1 MGFSF
6 CRFGR
11 IIYKVNSEK
20 QQLLK
25 GIEMKIFKIVW
36 NVFSTI
42 CTVAMLSTT
51 GWLVGTKKGR
61 EYLDGSNKVLDEVL
75 NDK

>member
-1 MGFSF
+1 M
-6 CRFGR
+6 R
-11 IIYKVNSEK
+11 KK
-20 QQLLK
+20 LLLK

>member
-1 MGFSF
+1 M
-6 CRFGR
+6 RR
-11 IIYKVNSEK
+11 K
-20 QQLLK
+20 QTKK

-42 CTVAMLSTT
+42 CTVAMLSAT

-61 EYLDGSNKVLDEVL
+61 EYLDGSNKVLDEVF

>member
-1 MGFSF
+1 
-6 CRFGR
+6 
-11 IIYKVNSEK
+11 
-20 QQLLK
+20 
-25 GIEMKIFKIVW
+25 MKIFKIVW

-42 CTVAMLSTT
+42 CTVAMLSAT

-61 EYLDGSNKVLDEVL
+61 EYKDDTDKVLDKVF

>member
-1 MGFSF
+1 M
-6 CRFGR
+6 
-11 IIYKVNSEK
+11 KV
-20 QQLLK
+20 
-25 GIEMKIFKIVW
+25 FKIVW

-42 CTVAMLSTT
+42 YTVTMLSAT

-61 EYLDGSNKVLDEVL
+61 ECLYGTNKALDEVL

>member
-1 MGFSF
+1 M
-6 CRFGR
+6 RR
-11 IIYKVNSEK
+11 K
-20 QQLLK
+20 QTKK

-42 CTVAMLSTT
+42 FTVAMLSATV
-51 GWLVGTKKGR
+51 WLVGTKSGR
-61 EYLDGSNKVLDEVL
+61 EYRYGSDKILDEIF